1 MPVPRLR
8 SACRLVAL
16 AVLVPEL
23 FAVAASPVAGAEK
36 STEPP
41 ALELVDGDRVVLLG
55 STFIERAQSHGYLE
69 TALTARFA
77 SAGVK
82 FRNLGWSGD
91 NVFGESR
98 AGFGS
103 IEHGFAEL
111 KEHVLALEPTVI
123 LLGYGANESFAGPSG
138 LETFLAGLDVLLAAL
153 DETGARIV
161 FLGPPPQ
168 QDLGRPLPNPAQHNK
183 DLKLY
188 SAAIAK
194 VAARRGAPFVNLC
207 DLLGTKLLPA
217 PGGPLTSDGVQLSAY
232 GYWRVAPVI
241 EQALGLPERRWEIDV
256 DVPRANITAHGTWVD
271 RAKFSPGEI
280 RFHARD
286 ALLPLAP
293 PPDDAPPQSRAVSP
307 RTLRV
312 YDLPTG
318 TYALAIDGQRVAA
331 GNQRAWVD
339 GVVIQAGPELEQAE
353 RLRQTIVEK
362 NELYFYRWRPQ
373 NVTYLFGFRKHEQGN
388 NAVEIP
394 QFDPLIA
401 AREATIR
408 TLSVPVEHEYQ
419 LIKVAE

>member
-1 MPVPRLR
+1 MSLPRLR
-8 SACRLVAL
+8 SACSLVAL
-16 AVLVPEL
+16 ATLVLQL
-23 FAVAASPVAGAEK
+23 FAAAA
-36 STEPP
+36 PP
-41 ALELVDGDRVVLLG
+41 AQGADKAAGLPAFRLVDGDRVVLLG

-69 TALTARFA
+69 AALAGRFA
-77 SAGVK
+77 GANVK

-98 AGFGS
+98 AGFGPV
-103 IEHGFAEL
+103 EHGFAEL

-123 LLGYGANESFAGPSG
+123 LLSYGANESFAGQGG
-138 LETFLAGLDVLLAAL
+138 LDGFLAGLDVLLATL

-161 FLGPPPQ
+161 FVGPPPQ
-168 QDLGRPLPNPAQHNK
+168 EDLGRPLPDPGQHNK

-194 VAARRGAPFVNLC
+194 VAERRGAPFVNLSE
-207 DLLGTKLLPA
+207 LLGGQRPSS
-217 PGGPLTSDGVQLSAY
+217 GEQLTSDGLQLTAY
-232 GYWRVAPVI
+232 GYWRVTPVI
-241 EQALGLPERRWEIDV
+241 ERALGLPERSWEVEV
-256 DVPRANITAHGTWVD
+256 DARRANIAARGTHVD
-271 RAKFSPGEI
+271 RAKFSPGQI
-280 RFHARD
+280 SFHARD

-293 PPDDAPPQSRAVSP
+293 PPEDAPAEDLAVSP

-312 YDLPTG
+312 YDLPPG
-318 TYALAIDGQRVAA
+318 DYALSIDGQQVAT

-339 GVVIQAGPELEQAE
+339 GVMLHAGPEFEQAE
-353 RLRQTIVEK
+353 RLRQTILEK
-362 NELYFYRWRPQ
+362 NELYFHRWRPE

-394 QFDPLIA
+394 QFDPLVA

-419 LIKVAE
+419 LIKVEE